1 MSALKLST
9 FPQTCGKNL
18 ERMEA
23 QELQSKE
30 YEAAKANMSEYLD
43 RMFPADESS
52 LFWKEHH
59 GTDHDII

>member
-1 MSALKLST
+1 
-9 FPQTCGKNL
+9 
-18 ERMEA
+18 MEA